1 MVCDMYT
8 GKKFQVKPTAL
19 NTYFAFTDL
28 GCLFLSYYFSSK
40 SNSNYN
46 NMPSQG
52 TLLGN
57 WATQLSKGRLSEFKL
72 VVPPVQRPELAAS
85 ELAWVWNLHGC
96 VCLRLCIGLL
106 RMSWHFLLSLLHRL
120 SFLCYTHIAPSISTL
135 QWHKLYKYFIWPRKL
150 FFSQLSHHYSEQ

>member
-57 WATQLSKGRLSEFKL
+57 
-72 VVPPVQRPELAAS
+72 
-85 ELAWVWNLHGC
+85 
-96 VCLRLCIGLL
+96 
-106 RMSWHFLLSLLHRL
+106 
-120 SFLCYTHIAPSISTL
+120 
-135 QWHKLYKYFIWPRKL
+135 
-150 FFSQLSHHYSEQ
+150 